1 MLGRPFRVF
10 YRLVQTDPPSIED
23 FMSHEALGI
32 LPTRP
37 LSGRAHDW
45 WQGVS
50 HHDSRDAAMAKGNA
64 SPWLG
69 LYVAELH
76 VPAAAIVRVEQ
87 TGRDQRTIR
96 SGRTPRPCCPG
107 WYPCR
112 PSSRYTEAMMGY

>member
-1 MLGRPFRVF
+1 MLARPFRVF

-76 VPAAAIVRVEQ
+76 VPTAAIVRVEQ
-87 TGRDQRTIR
+87 TGRDPTHHTIWAHPAALL
-96 SGRTPRPCCPG
+96 SWVVSVQALEPLH
-107 WYPCR
+107 
-112 PSSRYTEAMMGY
+112 